1 MPSRLLSSRSMKSV
15 NGLHLKKENTVKE
28 IENLD
33 LKLKDR
39 RLRRNHI
46 CNLEELRRD
55 SRSLSLE
62 YDT

>member
-1 MPSRLLSSRSMKSV
+1 VKSV
-15 NGLHLKKENTVKE
+15 NGLNLKRENTVKE

-55 SRSLSLE
+55 SRSLSQE